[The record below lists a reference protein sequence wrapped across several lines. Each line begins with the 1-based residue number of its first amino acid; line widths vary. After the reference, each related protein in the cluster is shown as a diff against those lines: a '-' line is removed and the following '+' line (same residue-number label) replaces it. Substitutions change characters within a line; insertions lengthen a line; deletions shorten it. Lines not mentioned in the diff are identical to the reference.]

1 MGRLLQRLEDPAR
14 SGVYRAARADEIVE
28 ATRGTALKVVRI
40 AGSKKIDLLENIAEA
55 LAFPEWFGRNWDAL
69 EDCLTDLSWNQ
80 AAGYVLIFENARS
93 NDVMTDILASAAEF
107 WRGRGKP
114 FFAVFID
121 PARKMPL
128 PDLFREA

>member
-1 MGRLLQRLEDPAR
+1 MGKLLQRLKDPAR

-28 ATRGTALKVVRI
+28 ATRDSGLQVARI
-40 AGSKKIDLLENIAEA
+40 AGSDKMSLLENIAKA
-55 LAFPEWFGRNWDAL
+55 LAFPDWFGRNWDAL
-69 EDCLTDLSWNQ
+69 EDCLTDLSWNE
-80 AAGYVLIFENARS
+80 AAGYVLIFEDAR